1 MGAHGHRR
9 ATQGSRLTEAAP
21 RRRELHGRRKGRP
34 LSAFQ
39 QSLLDDVMPALSV
52 PAGPLDPAVLFPGA
66 SSLALEVG
74 FGGGEHLAAQAQAH
88 PATGFIGCEPFANG
102 VAKLLTRIK
111 ADGLANVRVHPD
123 DARDVLA
130 RLPDCS
136 LDRVFVLFP
145 DPWPKLRH
153 HKRRFIQ
160 VSTLDEL
167 ARVLKPGGELRL
179 ATDHMDY
186 AQWALMHLMRDA
198 RFAWAAQRAA
208 DWRVRPEGWVAT
220 RYEQK
225 ALKAG
230 RNCVYLRFFRAGT

>member
-1 MGAHGHRR
+1 M
-9 ATQGSRLTEAAP
+9 
-21 RRRELHGRRKGRP
+21 LHGRRKGRP

-39 QSLLDDVMPALSV
+39 QSLLDDVMPALRV
-52 PAGPLDPAVLFPGA
+52 PAGPLDPAELFPGA
-66 SSLALEVG
+66 RGLALEVG

-88 PATGFIGCEPFANG
+88 PAIGFIGCEPFDNG

-130 RLPDCS
+130 RLPDGS
-136 LDRVFVLFP
+136 VDRVFVLFP

-160 VSTLDEL
+160 VATLDAL
-167 ARVLKPGGELRL
+167 ARVLKAGGELRL

-186 AQWALMHLMRDA
+186 AQWALMHLMRDL
-198 RFAWAAQRAA
+198 RFIWAAQRAA
-208 DWRVRPEGWVAT
+208 DWRVRPADWVET

-230 RNCVYLRFFRAGT
+230 RKCVYLRFFRAET